1 MNSTI
6 HAAPSSNKRI
16 WVGRVVSALPV
27 LFLLFDGVIHMMRIP
42 AVVEGF
48 AKAGFPIST
57 ALPLGIIEIICI
69 VLYAIPRTSV
79 LGAILLTGYLG
90 GAVATNVRQQL
101 PMFGYVLFPVYVAV
115 FIWGG
120 LWLRDARVR
129 SLIPLTAD

>member
-1 MNSTI
+1 MESRI
-6 HAAPSSNKRI
+6 HTVPGSNRRI
-16 WVGRVVSALPV
+16 WAGRIVSAVPV
-27 LFLLFDGVIHMMRIP
+27 LFLLFDGVIHILRIP

-57 ALPLGIIEIICI
+57 AVPLGIIEIACI
-69 VLYAIPRTSV
+69 VLLVIPRTSV

-101 PMFGYVLFPVYVAV
+101 PIFGYVLFPVYVAV

-120 LWLRDARVR
+120 LWLRDDRVR
-129 SLIPLTAD
+129 SLIPLKRG